1 MNLRVLFLA
10 ILLVASSPLL
20 LQVARCQSDADDH
33 SSLVDDVVGEHS
45 DSGVEEDEQDL
56 DNLTSAPGVETVCVF
71 PKNSAKLVAAGEET
85 ELLVALKNDGT
96 SLSFLFEFSFF
107 CQILIS
113 PNWLIITGKPSIGV
127 MGIRASVHLPYD
139 HKLLVQN
146 LTMMRFN
153 NASIPTSLQ
162 ATFPYIFAVSQYLQP
177 GAFDL
182 VGYVIYDVEGKPYQS
197 VFYNGTIEVVE
208 SGGLLSG
215 ESVFLITLGLAL
227 LILFGLWAYSQVQR
241 LTKKTKKV
249 SKVEVG
255 TRSTDASLD
264 EWLEGTH
271 LAKTLSGKSKN
282 KKN

>member
-1 MNLRVLFLA
+1 MKMKLRIVLMS
-10 ILLVASSPLL
+10 LLVLIASSLLL
-20 LQVARCQSDADDH
+20 LQVARCESYGDEEDH

-45 DSGVEEDEQDL
+45 DSSVDEDVDHVF
-56 DNLTSAPGVETVCVF
+56 DNLVSAPGVDTVFVF
-71 PKNSAKLVAAGEET
+71 PHNTNKLVPAGEET
-85 ELLVALKNDGT
+85 ELLVALRNDGKS
-96 SLSFLFEFSFF
+96 SL
-107 CQILIS
+107 
-113 PNWLIITGKPSIGV
+113 GV
-127 MGIRASVHLPYD
+127 MGIRATVHLPYD

-146 LTMMRFN
+146 LTMLRFN

-162 ATFPYIFAVSQYLQP
+162 ASFSYIFAVSQYLQP

-182 VGYVIYDVEGKPYQS
+182 VGYIIYDVEGKPYQS

-208 SGGLLSG
+208 SGGLVSG
-215 ESVFLITLGLAL
+215 ESVFLITLGIAL
-227 LILFGLWAYSQVQR
+227 LSFLGLWAYSQVQR

-271 LAKTLSGKSKN
+271 LGKTLSGGKSKN
-282 KKN
+282 KKK

>member
-1 MNLRVLFLA
+1 MNVRVLFLA
-10 ILLVASSPLL
+10 LLLLASPL
-20 LQVARCQSDADDH
+20 LQVARCQVDAEDH
-33 SSLVDDVVGEHS
+33 SSIVDDVVGEHS
-45 DSGVEEDEQDL
+45 DSGAEEDDQDL
-56 DNLTSAPGVETVCVF
+56 DNINLTSAPGVETVSVF
-71 PKNSAKLVAAGEET
+71 PKNSAKVVPAGEET
-85 ELLVALKNDGT
+85 ELLVALKNDGK
-96 SLSFLFEFSFF
+96 S
-107 CQILIS
+107 
-113 PNWLIITGKPSIGV
+113 NVGV

-146 LTMMRFN
+146 LTMMRYN
-153 NASIPTSLQ
+153 NASIPTSVQ

-182 VGYVIYDVEGKPYQS
+182 VGYIIYDVEGKPYQS

-215 ESVFLITLGLAL
+215 ESVFLITLGIAL
-227 LILFGLWAYSQVQR
+227 LLLLGLWAYSQVQR

-271 LAKTLSGKSKN
+271 LAKTLSGKSKS

>member
-1 MNLRVLFLA
+1 MMNLRVLFLA
-10 ILLVASSPLL
+10 LLLLASPL
-20 LQVARCQSDADDH
+20 LQVARCQSDAEDH
-33 SSLVDDVVGEHS
+33 SSIVDDIVGEHS
-45 DSGVEEDEQDL
+45 DDAVEEEDQDL

-71 PKNSAKLVAAGEET
+71 PKNTAKLVPAGEET
-85 ELLVALKNDGT
+85 ELLVALKNDGKT
-96 SLSFLFEFSFF
+96 
-107 CQILIS
+107 
-113 PNWLIITGKPSIGV
+113 NVGV

-146 LTMMRFN
+146 LTMLRFN
-153 NASIPTSLQ
+153 NASIPTSRQ
-162 ATFPYIFAVSQYLQP
+162 ASFSYIFAVSQYLQP

-182 VGYVIYDVEGKPYQS
+182 VGYIIYDVEGKPFQS

-208 SGGLLSG
+208 SGGLISG
-215 ESVFLITLGLAL
+215 ESVFLITLGIGL
-227 LILFGLWAYSQVQR
+227 LLLLGLWAYSQVQR

-264 EWLEGTH
+264 EWLEGTT

>member
-1 MNLRVLFLA
+1 MNVRVLFLA
-10 ILLVASSPLL
+10 LLLLASPL
-20 LQVARCQSDADDH
+20 LQVARCQVDAEDH
-33 SSLVDDVVGEHS
+33 SSIVDDVVGEHS
-45 DSGVEEDEQDL
+45 DSGAEEDDQDL
-56 DNLTSAPGVETVCVF
+56 DNINLTSAPGVETVSVF
-71 PKNSAKLVAAGEET
+71 PKNSAKVVPAGEET
-85 ELLVALKNDGT
+85 ELLVALKNDGIT
-96 SLSFLFEFSFF
+96 DSLSFFLSVA
-107 CQILIS
+107 CKS
-113 PNWLIITGKPSIGV
+113 SVGV

-146 LTMMRFN
+146 LTMMRYN
-153 NASIPTSLQ
+153 NASIPTSVQ

-182 VGYVIYDVEGKPYQS
+182 VGYIIYDVEGKPYQS

-215 ESVFLITLGLAL
+215 ESVFLITLGIAL
-227 LILFGLWAYSQVQR
+227 LLLLGLWAYSQVQR

-271 LAKTLSGKSKN
+271 LAKTLSGKSKS

>member
-1 MNLRVLFLA
+1 MMNLRVLFLA
-10 ILLVASSPLL
+10 LLLLASPL
-20 LQVARCQSDADDH
+20 LQVARCQSDAEDH

-45 DSGVEEDEQDL
+45 DDAVEEDDQDL

-71 PKNSAKLVAAGEET
+71 PKNTAKLVPAGEET
-85 ELLVALKNDGT
+85 ELLVALKNDGKT
-96 SLSFLFEFSFF
+96 
-107 CQILIS
+107 
-113 PNWLIITGKPSIGV
+113 NVGV

-146 LTMMRFN
+146 LTMLRFN
-153 NASIPTSLQ
+153 NASIPTSRQ
-162 ATFPYIFAVSQYLQP
+162 ATFSYIFAVSHYLQP

-182 VGYVIYDVEGKPYQS
+182 VGYIIYDVEGKPFQS

-208 SGGLLSG
+208 SGGLISG
-215 ESVFLITLGLAL
+215 ESVFLITLGIGL
-227 LILFGLWAYSQVQR
+227 LLLLGLWAYSQVQR

-264 EWLEGTH
+264 EWLEGTT
-271 LAKTLSGKSKN
+271 LRKTLSGKSKN

>member
-1 MNLRVLFLA
+1 MMNLRVLFLA
-10 ILLVASSPLL
+10 LLLLASPL
-20 LQVARCQSDADDH
+20 LQVARCQSDAEDH
-33 SSLVDDVVGEHS
+33 SSLVDDIIGEHS
-45 DSGVEEDEQDL
+45 DDSVEEDDQDL
-56 DNLTSAPGVETVCVF
+56 DMNLTSAPGVETVCVF
-71 PKNSAKLVAAGEET
+71 PKNSAKLVPAGEET
-85 ELLVALKNDGT
+85 ELLVGLKNDGKT
-96 SLSFLFEFSFF
+96 SV
-107 CQILIS
+107 
-113 PNWLIITGKPSIGV
+113 GV

-146 LTMMRFN
+146 LTMLRFN

-215 ESVFLITLGLAL
+215 ESVFLITLGIGL
-227 LILFGLWAYSQVQR
+227 LLLLGLWAYSQVQR

-264 EWLEGTH
+264 EWLEGTT

>member
-1 MNLRVLFLA
+1 MNVRVLFLA
-10 ILLVASSPLL
+10 LLLLASPL
-20 LQVARCQSDADDH
+20 LQVARCQVDAEDH
-33 SSLVDDVVGEHS
+33 SSIVDDVVGEHS
-45 DSGVEEDEQDL
+45 DSGAEEDDQDL
-56 DNLTSAPGVETVCVF
+56 DNINLASAPGVETVSVF
-71 PKNSAKLVAAGEET
+71 PKNSAKVVPAGEET
-85 ELLVALKNDGT
+85 ELLVAIKNDGK
-96 SLSFLFEFSFF
+96 SHV
-107 CQILIS
+107 
-113 PNWLIITGKPSIGV
+113 GV

-146 LTMMRFN
+146 LTMMRYN
-153 NASIPTSLQ
+153 NASIPTSVQ

-182 VGYVIYDVEGKPYQS
+182 VGYIIYDVEGKPYQS

-215 ESVFLITLGLAL
+215 ESVFLITLGIAL
-227 LILFGLWAYSQVQR
+227 LLLLGLWAYSQVQR

-255 TRSTDASLD
+255 TRSTDASMD

-271 LAKTLSGKSKN
+271 LAKTLSGKSKS

>member
-1 MNLRVLFLA
+1 MMNLRVLFLA
-10 ILLVASSPLL
+10 LLLLASPL
-20 LQVARCQSDADDH
+20 LQVARCQEDSEDH
-33 SSLVDDVVGEHS
+33 SSLVDDVVGENS
-45 DSGVEEDEQDL
+45 DSGVEEDDQDL
-56 DNLTSAPGVETVCVF
+56 DVNLTSAPGVETVCVF
-71 PKNSAKLVAAGEET
+71 PKNSAKLVPAGEET
-85 ELLVALKNDGT
+85 ELLVGLKNDGK
-96 SLSFLFEFSFF
+96 SSV
-107 CQILIS
+107 
-113 PNWLIITGKPSIGV
+113 GV

-182 VGYVIYDVEGKPYQS
+182 VGYIIYDVEGKAHQS

-215 ESVFLITLGLAL
+215 ESVFLITLGIAL
-227 LILFGLWAYSQVQR
+227 LLLLGLWAYSQVQR

-264 EWLEGTH
+264 EWLEGTP

>member
-1 MNLRVLFLA
+1 MMNLRVLFLA
-10 ILLVASSPLL
+10 LLLLASPI
-20 LQVARCQSDADDH
+20 LQVARCQSDSEDH

-45 DSGVEEDEQDL
+45 DSGVEEDDQDL
-56 DNLTSAPGVETVCVF
+56 DVNLTSAPGVETVCVF
-71 PKNSAKLVAAGEET
+71 PKNSAKLVPAGEET
-85 ELLVALKNDGT
+85 ELLVGLKNDGK
-96 SLSFLFEFSFF
+96 SN
-107 CQILIS
+107 ID
-113 PNWLIITGKPSIGV
+113 V

-146 LTMMRFN
+146 LTMLRFN

-182 VGYVIYDVEGKPYQS
+182 VGYIIYDVEGKPHQS

-215 ESVFLITLGLAL
+215 ESVFLITLGIAL
-227 LILFGLWAYSQVQR
+227 LLLLGLWAYSQVQR

-271 LAKTLSGKSKN
+271 LGKTLSGKSKN

>member
-1 MNLRVLFLA
+1 MMNLRVLFLA
-10 ILLVASSPLL
+10 LLLLASPL

-33 SSLVDDVVGEHS
+33 SSLVDDVVGENS
-45 DSGVEEDEQDL
+45 DSGVEEDDQDL
-56 DNLTSAPGVETVCVF
+56 DVNLTAAPGVETVCVF
-71 PKNSAKLVAAGEET
+71 PKNSAKLVPAGEDT
-85 ELLVALKNDGT
+85 ELVIGLKNDGK
-96 SLSFLFEFSFF
+96 S
-107 CQILIS
+107 
-113 PNWLIITGKPSIGV
+113 NIGV

-146 LTMMRFN
+146 LTMLRFN

-162 ATFPYIFAVSQYLQP
+162 ASFSYIFAVSQYLQP

-182 VGYVIYDVEGKPYQS
+182 VGYIIYDVQGKPFQS

-215 ESVFLITLGLAL
+215 ESVFLITLGIAL
-227 LILFGLWAYSQVQR
+227 LLLLGLWAYSQVQR

-264 EWLEGTH
+264 EWLEGTP

>member
-1 MNLRVLFLA
+1 MNVRVLFLA
-10 ILLVASSPLL
+10 LLLLASPL
-20 LQVARCQSDADDH
+20 LQVARCQVDAEDH
-33 SSLVDDVVGEHS
+33 SSIVDDVVGEHS
-45 DSGVEEDEQDL
+45 DSGAEEDDQDL
-56 DNLTSAPGVETVCVF
+56 DNINLTSAPGVETVSVF
-71 PKNSAKLVAAGEET
+71 PKNSAKVVPAGEET
-85 ELLVALKNDGT
+85 ELLVAIKNDGK
-96 SLSFLFEFSFF
+96 SHV
-107 CQILIS
+107 
-113 PNWLIITGKPSIGV
+113 GV

-146 LTMMRFN
+146 LTMMRYN
-153 NASIPTSLQ
+153 NASIPTSVQ

-182 VGYVIYDVEGKPYQS
+182 VGYIIYDVEGKPYQS

-215 ESVFLITLGLAL
+215 ESVFLITLGIAL
-227 LILFGLWAYSQVQR
+227 LLLLGLWAYSQVQR

-255 TRSTDASLD
+255 TRSTDASMD

-271 LAKTLSGKSKN
+271 LAKTLSGKSKS

>member
-1 MNLRVLFLA
+1 MKMNVRVLFLA
-10 ILLVASSPLL
+10 LLLLASPL
-20 LQVARCQSDADDH
+20 LQVARCQVDDDH
-33 SSLVDDVVGEHS
+33 SSIVDDVVGEHS
-45 DSGVEEDEQDL
+45 DSGAEEDDQDL
-56 DNLTSAPGVETVCVF
+56 DLNLTSAPGVETVSVF
-71 PKNSAKLVAAGEET
+71 PHNSGRLVIAGEDT
-85 ELLVALKNDGT
+85 ELIVALRNDGK
-96 SLSFLFEFSFF
+96 SRV
-107 CQILIS
+107 
-113 PNWLIITGKPSIGV
+113 GV

-146 LTMMRFN
+146 LTVLRIN
-153 NASIPTSLQ
+153 NASIPYSVQ
-162 ATFPYIFAVSQYLQP
+162 ATFSYVFAVSQYLQP

-182 VGYVIYDVEGKPYQS
+182 VGYVIYDVEGKAYQN

-215 ESVFLITLGLAL
+215 ESVFLITLGIAL
-227 LILFGLWAYSQVQR
+227 LLLLGLWAYSQVQR

-255 TRSTDASLD
+255 TRSVDASLD

-271 LAKTLSGKSKN
+271 LAKTLSGKSKS

>member
-1 MNLRVLFLA
+1 MMNLRVLFLA
-10 ILLVASSPLL
+10 LLLLASPL
-20 LQVARCQSDADDH
+20 LQVARCQVDDDDH
-33 SSLVDDVVGEHS
+33 SSLVDDVVGESS
-45 DSGVEEDEQDL
+45 DSGVEEDDQDL
-56 DNLTSAPGVETVCVF
+56 DLNLISAPGVDTLCVF

-85 ELLVALKNDGT
+85 ELLVGLKNDGKT
-96 SLSFLFEFSFF
+96 SV
-107 CQILIS
+107 
-113 PNWLIITGKPSIGV
+113 GV

-146 LTMMRFN
+146 LTMLRFN

-182 VGYVIYDVEGKPYQS
+182 VGYIIYDVEGKPFQS

-215 ESVFLITLGLAL
+215 ESVFLLTLGIAL
-227 LILFGLWAYSQVQR
+227 LLLLGLWAYSQVQR

-255 TRSTDASLD
+255 TRSTDAD
-264 EWLEGTH
+264 EWLEGTT
-271 LAKTLSGKSKN
+271 LAKTSSGKSKN

>member
-1 MNLRVLFLA
+1 MMNLRVLFLA
-10 ILLVASSPLL
+10 LLLLASPI
-20 LQVARCQSDADDH
+20 LQVARCQSDSEDH

-45 DSGVEEDEQDL
+45 DSGVEEDDQDL
-56 DNLTSAPGVETVCVF
+56 DVNLTSAPGVETVCVF
-71 PKNSAKLVAAGEET
+71 PKNSAKLVPAGEET
-85 ELLVALKNDGT
+85 ELLVGLKNDGK
-96 SLSFLFEFSFF
+96 S
-107 CQILIS
+107 
-113 PNWLIITGKPSIGV
+113 NIGV

-146 LTMMRFN
+146 LTMLRFN

-182 VGYVIYDVEGKPYQS
+182 VGYIIYDVEGKPHQS

-215 ESVFLITLGLAL
+215 ESVFLITLGIAL
-227 LILFGLWAYSQVQR
+227 LLLLGLWAYSQVQR

-271 LAKTLSGKSKN
+271 LGKTLSGKSKN

>member
-1 MNLRVLFLA
+1 
-10 ILLVASSPLL
+10 
-20 LQVARCQSDADDH
+20 ARCQVDSEDH
-33 SSLVDDVVGEHS
+33 SSIVDDVVGENS
-45 DSGVEEDEQDL
+45 DSGVEEDDQDL
-56 DNLTSAPGVETVCVF
+56 DVNLTSAPGVETVYVF
-71 PKNSAKLVAAGEET
+71 PKNSAKLVPAGEET
-85 ELLVALKNDGT
+85 ELLVGLKNDGKS
-96 SLSFLFEFSFF
+96 SL
-107 CQILIS
+107 
-113 PNWLIITGKPSIGV
+113 GV

-146 LTMMRFN
+146 LTMLRFN

-162 ATFPYIFAVSQYLQP
+162 ATFSYIFAVSQYLQP

-182 VGYVIYDVEGKPYQS
+182 VGYIIYDVEGKAYQS

-215 ESVFLITLGLAL
+215 ESVFLLTLGIAL
-227 LILFGLWAYSQVQR
+227 LLLLGLWAYSQVQR

-264 EWLEGTH
+264 EWLEGTS
-271 LAKTLSGKSKN
+271 LSKTLSGKSKN

>member
-1 MNLRVLFLA
+1 MKMNVRVLFLA
-10 ILLVASSPLL
+10 LLLLASPL
-20 LQVARCQSDADDH
+20 LQVARCQVDDDH
-33 SSLVDDVVGEHS
+33 SNLVDDVVGEHS
-45 DSGVEEDEQDL
+45 DSAADEEDQDL

-71 PKNSAKLVAAGEET
+71 PQNSARLVPAGEST
-85 ELLVALKNDGT
+85 ELLVALRNDGT
-96 SLSFLFEFSFF
+96 SRV
-107 CQILIS
+107 
-113 PNWLIITGKPSIGV
+113 GV

-146 LTMMRFN
+146 LTMLSVN
-153 NASIPTSLQ
+153 NASILTSVQ
-162 ATFPYIFAVSQYLQP
+162 ATYSYVFAVSQYLQP

-182 VGYVIYDVEGKPYQS
+182 VGYVIYDVEGKAYQN

-215 ESVFLITLGLAL
+215 ESVFLITLGIAL
-227 LILFGLWAYSQVQR
+227 LLLLGLWAYSQVQR

-255 TRSTDASLD
+255 TRSTDASMD

-271 LAKTLSGKSKN
+271 LAKTLSGKSKS

>member
-1 MNLRVLFLA
+1 MMNLRVLFLA
-10 ILLVASSPLL
+10 LLLLASPL
-20 LQVARCQSDADDH
+20 LQVARCQSDAEDH

-45 DSGVEEDEQDL
+45 DDAVEEDDQDL

-71 PKNSAKLVAAGEET
+71 PKNTAKLVPAGEET
-85 ELLVALKNDGT
+85 ELLVALKNDGKT
-96 SLSFLFEFSFF
+96 
-107 CQILIS
+107 
-113 PNWLIITGKPSIGV
+113 NVGV

-146 LTMMRFN
+146 LTMLRFN

-182 VGYVIYDVEGKPYQS
+182 VGYIIYDVEGKPYQS

-215 ESVFLITLGLAL
+215 ESVFLITLGIGL
-227 LILFGLWAYSQVQR
+227 LLLLGLWAYSQVQR

-264 EWLEGTH
+264 EWLEGTT
-271 LAKTLSGKSKN
+271 LAKTLSAKSKN

>member
-1 MNLRVLFLA
+1 MNVRVLFLA
-10 ILLVASSPLL
+10 LLLLASPL
-20 LQVARCQSDADDH
+20 LQVARCQVDAEDH
-33 SSLVDDVVGEHS
+33 SSIVDDVVGEHS
-45 DSGVEEDEQDL
+45 DSGAEEDDQDL
-56 DNLTSAPGVETVCVF
+56 DNINLASAPGVETVSVF
-71 PKNSAKLVAAGEET
+71 PKNSAKVVPAGEET
-85 ELLVALKNDGT
+85 ELLVAIKNDGK
-96 SLSFLFEFSFF
+96 SHV
-107 CQILIS
+107 
-113 PNWLIITGKPSIGV
+113 GV

-146 LTMMRFN
+146 LTMMRYN
-153 NASIPTSLQ
+153 NASIPTSVQ

-182 VGYVIYDVEGKPYQS
+182 VGYIIYDVEGKPFQS

-215 ESVFLITLGLAL
+215 ESVFLITLGIAL
-227 LILFGLWAYSQVQR
+227 LLLLGLWAYSQVQR

-255 TRSTDASLD
+255 TRSTDASMD

-271 LAKTLSGKSKN
+271 LAKTLSGKSKS

>member
-1 MNLRVLFLA
+1 MMNLRVLFLA
-10 ILLVASSPLL
+10 LLLLASPL
-20 LQVARCQSDADDH
+20 LQVARCQSDAEDH
-33 SSLVDDVVGEHS
+33 SSLVDDVVGENS
-45 DSGVEEDEQDL
+45 DDAVEEDDHDL
-56 DNLTSAPGVETVCVF
+56 DINLSSFPGVETVCVF
-71 PKNSAKLVAAGEET
+71 PKNSAKLVPAGEET
-85 ELLVALKNDGT
+85 ELLVGLKNEGKT
-96 SLSFLFEFSFF
+96 SV
-107 CQILIS
+107 
-113 PNWLIITGKPSIGV
+113 GV

-146 LTMMRFN
+146 LTMLRFN

-182 VGYVIYDVEGKPYQS
+182 VGYIIYDVEGKPYQS

-215 ESVFLITLGLAL
+215 ESVFLITLGIGL
-227 LILFGLWAYSQVQR
+227 LLLLGLWAYSQVQR

-264 EWLEGTH
+264 EWLEGTT
-271 LAKTLSGKSKN
+271 LSKTLSGKSKN